1 MPRSSQTSTSRGTPD
16 LYEVTW
22 KSGHVEQIA
31 AHQVIVPNFMTRTTR
46 VMFHAEIDG
55 RWTLVMY
62 ANESDIQS
70 IRNITS
76 GETLPSEGGAS

>member
-1 MPRSSQTSTSRGTPD
+1 MSTSSQTTKSDRGAPA

-31 AHQVIVPNFMTRTTR
+31 AHQVLVPNAMTRGTR
-46 VMFHAEIDG
+46 ITFHAEIDG

-62 ANESDIQS
+62 AHDADIVS
-70 IRNITS
+70 VRNLTD
-76 GETLPSEGGAS
+76 GEQIPGGAA